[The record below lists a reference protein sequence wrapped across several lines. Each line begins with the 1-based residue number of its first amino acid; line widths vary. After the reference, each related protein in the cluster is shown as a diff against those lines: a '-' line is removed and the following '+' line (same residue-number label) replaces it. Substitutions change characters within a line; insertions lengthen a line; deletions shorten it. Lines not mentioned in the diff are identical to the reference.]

1 MNFFQE
7 LKNALTTRKAEWFK
21 DNPDRLES
29 PSLSF
34 RAMELGGE
42 AGEVLNECK
51 KLERTRLGMVGGK
64 TDTSDLADELGD
76 LIITAQLVAS
86 KADIDLDE
94 AVRCKFNKTSD
105 KHGMSTKM
113 IEGEHEN

>member
-1 MNFFQE
+1 MKFFQE
-7 LKNALTTRKAEWFK
+7 LKNALATRKAEWFR
-21 DNPDRLES
+21 DNPDSPEG

-86 KADIDLDE
+86 QADIDLDE
-94 AVRCKFNKTSD
+94 AVRRKFNKTSD

-113 IEGEHEN
+113 DR